1 MLNQIEV
8 AIRAYDHCLSCATHA
23 LCKKPL
29 EVSLVAPDGRVLDRM
44 EKRAGDVVC
53 TASD

>member
-1 MLNQIEV
+1 M
-8 AIRAYDHCLSCATHA
+8 
-23 LCKKPL
+23 PL